1 MMYDSILEA
10 VGRTPLVRLRRL
22 SEGLKPALYA
32 KVDYLNPG
40 GSVKDR
46 IAVRMIDDAEQK
58 GLLRPGGT
66 IIEGTS
72 GNTGMGLALVAVVR
86 GYKLIFTITD
96 KQSREKIDLLKA
108 LGAEVIVCPTA
119 VAPADPRSY
128 YSVAKKLA
136 ADIPNSFYPNQYEN
150 ANNPEV
156 HFETTGPEIWESAEG
171 RITHFVVGLGTGGT
185 ATGVGRYLKS
195 RNPDVKI
202 IGVDPVGSLY
212 HEFFHTGRVGKA
224 RPYVVEG
231 IGEDIFPSTMDF
243 SVLDDVI
250 QVTDRDCF
258 VTTRRLARSE
268 GIFAGG
274 SSGGAVWAALQLAR
288 ALSRDDCVVVFIPD
302 TGRQYLSKV
311 YNDEWMRENRYLEPA
326 VRLAA
331 GECLR
336 HKTTVRALQAAAP
349 GDSAQDALQKM
360 DEFDISQLP
369 VLEDRQPLGAVT
381 EDRLVALVLQGE
393 DLTRRVV
400 REVMD
405 PPFPI
410 VDADT
415 TIDQISGLLRGE
427 TAIFV
432 RMPDGAFEILTKSDV
447 VHTIARLAEAGE

>member
-1 MMYDSILEA
+1 MKYDSILEA

-22 SEGLKPALYA
+22 SEGFDPALYA

-46 IAVRMIDDAEQK
+46 IAIRMIDDAEQK
-58 GLLRPGGT
+58 GLLKPGGT

-119 VAPADPRSY
+119 VAPEDPRSY
-128 YSVAKKLA
+128 YSIAKKLA
-136 ADIPNSFYPNQYEN
+136 EDIPNSFYTNQYEN
-150 ANNPEV
+150 PNNPEV
-156 HFETTGPEIWESAEG
+156 HCETTGPEIWESSDG
-171 RITHFVVGLGTGGT
+171 RITHFVVALGTGGT

-195 RNPDVKI
+195 QNPEVQI
-202 IGVDPVGSLY
+202 IGVDPVGSLF
-212 HEFFHTGRVGKA
+212 HEFFHTGKVGA
-224 RPYVVEG
+224 AHPYVVEG

-250 QVTDRDCF
+250 HVTDRDCF

-274 SSGGAVWAALQLAR
+274 SAGGAVWAALQLAR
-288 ALSRDDCVVVFIPD
+288 SLSRDDFVVVFIPD

-326 VRLAA
+326 VRLTA

-336 HKTTVRALQAAAP
+336 HKTIVRALQAAAP
-349 GDSAQDALQKM
+349 GDSAQDALHKM
-360 DEFDISQLP
+360 DELDISQLP
-369 VLEDRQPLGAVT
+369 VLEDQQPLGAVT

-393 DLTRRVV
+393 DLGKRVV

-410 VDADT
+410 VDPGT
-415 TIDQISGLLRGE
+415 TIDQISGLLGGE

-432 RMPDGAFEILTKSDV
+432 RMADGTFEILTKSDV
-447 VHTIARLAEAGE
+447 VHTIAWLAEAGE